1 MQTAV
6 NDLLR
11 QALQTPAPQPY
22 TLNLGT
28 LDSEMN
34 PELDVCD
41 RNSMAKVLG
50 GLVYA
55 PQVSSHR

>member
-11 QALQTPAPQPY
+11 QALQAPAPQPY

-28 LDSEMN
+28 TDSEMN

-41 RNSMAKVLG
+41 RNSMANVLG
-50 GLVYA
+50 G
-55 PQVSSHR
+55 R